1 MLGFANNDAVAS
13 RGGDIGRRRAARAA
27 GPRPLRRALTSLL
40 AALVVAVGWVYLVL
54 AAIDL
59 GRNARAD
66 SDTQGWVFTV
76 IATLGAAL
84 SLLLVFLLLMRAR
97 DAWSTRRPRARGRH
111 R

>member
-1 MLGFANNDAVAS
+1 M
-13 RGGDIGRRRAARAA
+13 
-27 GPRPLRRALTSLL
+27 
-40 AALVVAVGWVYLVL
+40 GWVYLVL

-97 DAWSTRRPRARGRH
+97 DAWGTRRPRARGRH

>member
-1 MLGFANNDAVAS
+1 M
-13 RGGDIGRRRAARAA
+13 
-27 GPRPLRRALTSLL
+27 TSVL
-40 AALVVAVGWVYLVL
+40 AALVVAGAWVYLVL

-59 GRNARAD
+59 GRNARDD
-66 SDTQGWVFTV
+66 SDTSGWVFTV

-97 DAWSTRRPRARGRH
+97 DAWATRRPRVRGRH